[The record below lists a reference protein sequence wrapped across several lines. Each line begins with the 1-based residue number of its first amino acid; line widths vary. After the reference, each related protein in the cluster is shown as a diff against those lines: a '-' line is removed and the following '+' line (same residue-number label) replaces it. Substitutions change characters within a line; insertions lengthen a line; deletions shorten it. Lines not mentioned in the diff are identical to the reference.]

1 MVRRTRGGSLIVDLV
16 ADDGGTVLVMFENLA
31 DHSLTIKPVCRVR
44 KVGILTVSVRSAR
57 NAARAC
63 AFTGRTAQN
72 RTKSSS
78 PARKIHENHSR
89 VSAPKLMCGPFPD
102 SSPLNRA

>member
-44 KVGILTVSVRSAR
+44 KVGILTVSVIQILSAETR
-57 NAARAC
+57 HDDFRMLLIHPSGDGSCRRTHDDADPSGMGTPKIGRA
-63 AFTGRTAQN
+63 
-72 RTKSSS
+72 
-78 PARKIHENHSR
+78 H
-89 VSAPKLMCGPFPD
+89 V
-102 SSPLNRA
+102 